1 MIGDVC
7 FVSAAFTINMLVQL
21 ESSASNASGAFWS
34 RPIDKT
40 VVGGSSVTRFPVPNT
55 SFLRAKSKPR
65 IKPRSVIRY
74 HVPPSPFPGLN
85 GVVMTTSLKHLRIIF
100 FPSYCVVRILYVLD
114 SFLLTSYFR
123 FSFIF

>member
-1 MIGDVC
+1 MCLCVY
-7 FVSAAFTINMLVQL
+7 TIIINVLVQL

-74 HVPPSPFPGLN
+74 HVPPSPFAGLH
-85 GVVMTTSLKHLRIIF
+85 GVVMTTSLKHLNLFLR
-100 FPSYCVVRILYVLD
+100 SCKCGALD
-114 SFLLTSYFR
+114 FN
-123 FSFIF
+123 